1 MAKSYSD
8 AVQNAINRKKASN
21 KYCARKK
28 LILCEPD
35 IDEVHMEVEVGLPPT
50 QSQSDYEFV
59 VRGLETND
67 ASVSC
72 LLLNEWNCRS
82 YAHVPQHPVRKKIR

>member
-1 MAKSYSD
+1 MSIATERATTTSQMAKSYSD

-21 KYCARKK
+21 KYCACKK

-35 IDEVHMEVEVGLPPT
+35 IDDVHMEVEVGLPAT

-67 ASVSC
+67 ASVPKY
-72 LLLNEWNCRS
+72 EDHV
-82 YAHVPQHPVRKKIR
+82 YAKAVS